1 MLINNFNFLISQFT
15 QLTLPNLYDYFH
27 DVFGA
32 KGQQDLQ
39 IPISKN
45 TYFIV
50 LFSNWEQL

>member
-45 TYFIV
+45 TYFVV
-50 LFSNWEQL
+50 LFSNWGKF